1 MRGTDSLHTRSCWPD
16 RCDFAGGPAIHR
28 LVVQRGCG
36 GTLGPCWLVNSPV
49 SRSRVVLRPVEVRV
63 RVLVVEMVGILGVA
77 VFVFVVFGV
86 AGDLVM
92 TFAVG
97 MGMGVL
103 VPGVCRVVQVVVL
116 MDRVLGLCLGH
127 AVTPFCFPHMSTYT
141 YVRG

>member
-1 MRGTDSLHTRSCWPD
+1 
-16 RCDFAGGPAIHR
+16 
-28 LVVQRGCG
+28 
-36 GTLGPCWLVNSPV
+36 
-49 SRSRVVLRPVEVRV
+49 V

-97 MGMGVL
+97 MGMGML
-103 VPGVCRVVQVVVL
+103 VPGV
-116 MDRVLGLCLGH
+116 CLGH

>member
-1 MRGTDSLHTRSCWPD
+1 
-16 RCDFAGGPAIHR
+16 
-28 LVVQRGCG
+28 
-36 GTLGPCWLVNSPV
+36 
-49 SRSRVVLRPVEVRV
+49 VVLRPVEVRV

-103 VPGVCRVVQVVVL
+103 VPSVCRVVQVVVL
-116 MDRVLGLCLGH
+116 MDRVLGVCLGH

>member
-1 MRGTDSLHTRSCWPD
+1 MHRS
-16 RCDFAGGPAIHR
+16 
-28 LVVQRGCG
+28 VVQRGCG

-77 VFVFVVFGV
+77 VFVFVMFGV

-103 VPGVCRVVQVVVL
+103 VSGVCRVVQVVVL

-127 AVTPFCFPHMSTYT
+127 AVAPFCFPHMSTYT

>member
-1 MRGTDSLHTRSCWPD
+1 MPSSDASRTRSRSRPLPTIRVAD
-16 RCDFAGGPAIHR
+16 LRA
-28 LVVQRGCG
+28 
-36 GTLGPCWLVNSPV
+36 LGPCWLVNSPV
-49 SRSRVVLRPVEVRV
+49 SQSRVVLRPVEVRV

-103 VPGVCRVVQVVVL
+103 VPRVCRVVQVVVL
-116 MDRVLGLCLGH
+116 MDRVLGVCLDH
-127 AVTPFCFPHMSTYT
+127 VVTPFCFPHMSTYT

>member
-1 MRGTDSLHTRSCWPD
+1 
-16 RCDFAGGPAIHR
+16 
-28 LVVQRGCG
+28 
-36 GTLGPCWLVNSPV
+36 
-49 SRSRVVLRPVEVRV
+49 VVLRPVEVRV

-92 TFAVG
+92 TFAMG

-103 VPGVCRVVQVVVL
+103 VLGGCLLLQLVVL
-116 MDRVLGLCLGH
+116 LDRVLGLWLGH
-127 AVTPFCFPHMSTYT
+127 AGTPFCFPHMSTYT

>member
-1 MRGTDSLHTRSCWPD
+1 
-16 RCDFAGGPAIHR
+16 
-28 LVVQRGCG
+28 
-36 GTLGPCWLVNSPV
+36 
-49 SRSRVVLRPVEVRV
+49 VVLRPVEVRV

-97 MGMGVL
+97 MGMGML
-103 VPGVCRVVQVVVL
+103 VPGMCRVVQVVVL
-116 MDRVLGLCLGH
+116 MDRVLGLGH

>member
-1 MRGTDSLHTRSCWPD
+1 M
-16 RCDFAGGPAIHR
+16 
-28 LVVQRGCG
+28 
-36 GTLGPCWLVNSPV
+36 
-49 SRSRVVLRPVEVRV
+49 

-77 VFVFVVFGV
+77 VFVFMVFGV

-97 MGMGVL
+97 VGMGML
-103 VPGVCRVVQVVVL
+103 VPSVCRVIQVVML
-116 MDRVLGLCLGH
+116 MDRVLGVYLGH